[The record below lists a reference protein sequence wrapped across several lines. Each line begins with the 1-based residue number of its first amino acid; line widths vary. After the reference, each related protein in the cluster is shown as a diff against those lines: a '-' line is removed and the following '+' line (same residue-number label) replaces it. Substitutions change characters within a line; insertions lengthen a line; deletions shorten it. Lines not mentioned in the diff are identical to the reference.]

1 MSEKYKIYPEG
12 LFFITLTVV
21 GWIDVFTREEY
32 AEEIIDNLNFCI
44 EKKGL
49 KIYSFCIISSHV
61 HMIASSSNFSLSD
74 ILRDFKSYTAKK
86 IIASIE
92 GNPRESRKE
101 WMLHMFEFYA
111 KGNSHNSKY
120 QFWQQ
125 HNHPIDLVSNK
136 FVDEKRQY
144 IHENPVKAK
153 LVNEACNY
161 IYSSANPFT
170 RLKLEAL

>member
-44 EKKGL
+44 EQKGL
-49 KIYSFCIISSHV
+49 KVYCFCIMSSHV
-61 HMIASSSNFSLSD
+61 HLIVSSVNVSLSE

-92 GNPRESRKE
+92 ESPRESRKE
-101 WMLHMFEFYA
+101 WLLHLFEFYA

-125 HNHPIDLVSNK
+125 HNHPIDLVSPK

-153 LVNEACNY
+153 LVNEASNY
-161 IYSSANPFT
+161 IYSSANSFT
-170 RLKLEAL
+170 RVKLEAL

>member
-32 AEEIIDNLNFCI
+32 AEEVIDNFNFCI
-44 EKKGL
+44 EQKGL
-49 KIYSFCIISSHV
+49 KIYCFCIMSSHI
-61 HMIASSSNFSLSD
+61 HLIASSVNSSLSD

-92 GNPRESRKE
+92 ENPRESRKE
-101 WMLHMFEFYA
+101 WLLHMFEFYA

-125 HNHPIDLVSNK
+125 HNHPIDLVSSK

-144 IHENPVKAK
+144 IHENPVKAR
-153 LVNEACNY
+153 LVNEASNY

-170 RLKLEAL
+170 RIKLEAL